1 MKYPRCSQ
9 ERLVMKA
16 SGQTAEDVSYLS
28 PGRYDLCF
36 NRVVAAQMAPPFRKL
51 LPTIRLLPLRFV
63 FGLGNGLL
71 RGIEQDFLQVGV
83 SFE

>member
-36 NRVVAAQMAPPFRKL
+36 NRVVVL